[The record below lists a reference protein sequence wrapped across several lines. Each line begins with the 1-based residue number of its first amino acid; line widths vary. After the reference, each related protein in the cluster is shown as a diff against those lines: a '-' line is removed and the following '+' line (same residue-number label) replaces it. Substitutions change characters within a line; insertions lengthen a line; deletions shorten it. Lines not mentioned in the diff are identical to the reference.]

1 MNLTIKDLSTSTE
14 LDQAAMSAVR
24 GGDYGNANVSN
35 IGQLF
40 SVQTPV
46 LLGAGADS
54 AVNNTVDITA
64 TQHGSIRTD
73 QHAGDAFSFMAGLY
87 GMRRG

>member
-1 MNLTIKDLSTSTE
+1 
-14 LDQAAMSAVR
+14 MSAVR

-46 LLGAGADS
+46 MLVAGAGS
-54 AVNNTVDITA
+54 AVNNTVDVAA
-64 TQHGSIRTD
+64 TQRASIHTD
-73 QHAGDAFSFMAGLY
+73 QYAGDAFSFLAAL
-87 GMRRG
+87 RRS